1 MHPRSSFKAFLEIV
15 KQCSRPWEDVEMDA
29 ILSLQLVLR
38 VSFQDEIVDE
48 SKIIVNVPLETDLY
62 IRTSMCMLFRS
73 EYLTWVWSESVCW
86 LFTYA
91 LMPEDQDAFYQM
103 DSINETLLSANKRT
117 DANGSITGVL
127 FFLHVASPDLQYA
140 LQVQRISEQAE
151 ADSIKKLSY
160 FGQETSKPLWDYV
173 YAESNDIF

>member
-1 MHPRSSFKAFLEIV
+1 MFEA
-15 KQCSRPWEDVEMDA
+15 
-29 ILSLQLVLR
+29 
-38 VSFQDEIVDE
+38 
-48 SKIIVNVPLETDLY
+48 
-62 IRTSMCMLFRS
+62 
-73 EYLTWVWSESVCW
+73 
-86 LFTYA
+86 
-91 LMPEDQDAFYQM
+91 
-103 DSINETLLSANKRT
+103 LLSANKRT